1 MTWGRWRLRDV
12 SRPPRSLIAP
22 GARRAVV
29 AVIALCVA
37 DVAAL
42 GIRYAGHRSAGPFD
56 ASVDHWFTSHLG
68 LTSVPL
74 TALTWL
80 GDPGPVVLITAIM
93 ALACLWARWWR
104 GVALAV
110 LAIPAANGLTE
121 DVLKPVIDRTI
132 EGLLSLPSGHTTAA
146 FSLAT
151 VAAVLFS
158 RTRVG
163 HRRRTSRLLM
173 AVAYAL
179 AVAVAVA
186 MVAQGFHYFTDTVA
200 GVGTGVAVP
209 LIGALLIDTVADRWA
224 ARAAEPSPVPD
235 HPTDIDTE
243 SPGAGVAGR

>member
-29 AVIALCVA
+29 AVIVLCVA

-163 HRRRTSRLLM
+163 HRPRTSRLLM

>member
-29 AVIALCVA
+29 AVIALCVV

-42 GIRYAGHRSAGPFD
+42 GIRYAGHRYAGPFD
-56 ASVDHWFTSHLG
+56 ASVDHWFTRHLG
-68 LTSVPL
+68 PTSPVL

-80 GDPGPVVLITAIM
+80 GDPGPVALLTALI

-121 DVLKPVIDRTI
+121 NVLKPVIDRTI
-132 EGLLSLPSGHTTAA
+132 DGWLSLPSGHTTAA

-151 VAAVLFS
+151 VAAVLLS
-158 RTRVG
+158 RIRVG
-163 HRRRTSRLLM
+163 PRRRTSRVLM
-173 AVAYAL
+173 AAAYAL
-179 AVAVAVA
+179 AAAVAVA

-200 GVGTGVAVP
+200 GVGAGIGVP
-209 LIGALLIDTVADRWA
+209 LIGALLIDTVADRWPG
-224 ARAAEPSPVPD
+224 RAIEPSPVP
-235 HPTDIDTE
+235 DTE